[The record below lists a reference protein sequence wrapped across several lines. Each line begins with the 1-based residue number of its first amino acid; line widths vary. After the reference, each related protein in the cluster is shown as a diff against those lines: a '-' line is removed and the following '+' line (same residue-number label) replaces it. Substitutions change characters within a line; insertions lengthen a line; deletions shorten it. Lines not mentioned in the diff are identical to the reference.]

1 MNLSEVEKWLYHLTS
16 CSPCYR
22 DFSQFRTAHRDRR
35 TRTLVAIAATIVM
48 VACFAGWAMFL
59 RQKPTLVLKPKEPPP
74 PGQEEPLVTVT
85 AVLDLKDR
93 SPVRGPEQP
102 PALPPL
108 KMPRNV
114 SHLEI
119 VLPFASQ
126 EGLYDVRITTPQ
138 GESVL
143 VATGRAKLKRGI
155 TSFGVDVLPSP
166 IRQGRYILKIRKR
179 GWDEWY
185 HFPLVVQ

>member
-1 MNLSEVEKWLYHLTS
+1 MSLSEVGKWLYHLTS

-22 DFSQFRTAHRDRR
+22 DFSQFRIADRNRR
-35 TRTLVAIAATIVM
+35 TRTRLAIAATIVM
-48 VACFAGWAMFL
+48 VACFAGWALFL
-59 RQKPTLVLKPKEPPP
+59 RQTPTLVLKPKEPPP
-74 PGQEEPLVTVT
+74 PRQEEPLVTVT
-85 AVLDLKDR
+85 AVINLEGR

-102 PALPPL
+102 PPLPPL

-119 VLPFASQ
+119 VLPLASQ
-126 EGLYDVRITTPQ
+126 EGLYDVLITTPQ

-143 VATGRAKLKRGI
+143 VATGTAKLKRGI

-166 IRQGRYILKIRKR
+166 IRQGRYIFNIRKR
-179 GWDEWY
+179 SWDGWY